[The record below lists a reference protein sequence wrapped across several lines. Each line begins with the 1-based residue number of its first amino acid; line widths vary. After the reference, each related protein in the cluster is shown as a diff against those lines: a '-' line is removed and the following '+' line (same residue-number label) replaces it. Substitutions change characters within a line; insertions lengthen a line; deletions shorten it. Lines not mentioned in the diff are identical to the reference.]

1 MSLSRKHCKLYIS
14 FQHEPHRIYNVSGKQ
29 TLHRTPIPIGSQP
42 VWRDKTCSASHIFT
56 KNLYT
61 FHKNSQWMAQIPT
74 EEITSFPT
82 KASFAPS
89 SPRGCRAAL
98 DLPAASCSCA
108 ISSSSVRRSG
118 PTRLPGPRDSWRSS
132 HLLRRRWRVSS
143 TSGNPMGEVVLRH
156 QDWRKMISKLGI

>member
-1 MSLSRKHCKLYIS
+1 MNLIGFTMFQANRPFTAPLSPLVANLFDATKPA
-14 FQHEPHRIYNVSGKQ
+14 QHPIY
-29 TLHRTPIPIGSQP
+29 SQ
-42 VWRDKTCSASHIFT
+42 

-74 EEITSFPT
+74 EQITSFPT

-156 QDWRKMISKLGI
+156 KDWRKMISKLGI